1 MLNHEFDLQKNEALN
16 KACMKVAPKNMV
28 FSKSHSLS
36 DWLALVISYDSIGY
50 LGCIIS
56 ICRMLVG
63 NPKYMLGPIEKP
75 GQNNKTKNVCK
86 TRKRKYKQRERTVFK
101 GKTLS

>member
-1 MLNHEFDLQKNEALN
+1 
-16 KACMKVAPKNMV
+16 MV

-56 ICRMLVG
+56 ICQMLVG
-63 NPKYMLGPIEKP
+63 NPKYRLGPIEA
-75 GQNNKTKNVCK
+75 TWA
-86 TRKRKYKQRERTVFK
+86 KQQDKERLQKKERESTNK
-101 GKTLS
+101 GKGLCSKAKKSKLELEHIENVIAK